1 MIEHYLI
8 GGEFGEEM
16 YYILTK
22 FQLHHIPDRE
32 SPIHEEQVITAEKVS
47 ENMDF
52 VEYKDDNTNVVLSIH
67 EQQEFMK
74 KAVQSIVKKY
84 YVESVIQS
92 TPTNRPSYQRFK
104 MILTRDYK
112 EWLDD
117 EEIKHY
123 QKELGLE
130 V

>member
-16 YYILTK
+16 YYIITK

-32 SPIHEEQVITAEKVS
+32 SPIHEEHVITAEKVS

-74 KAVQSIVKKY
+74 KAVQSIGKKY
-84 YVESVIQS
+84 YVESVIHS

-104 MILTRDYK
+104 MILTKDYK

-117 EEIKHY
+117 EEIEHY
-123 QKELGLE
+123 QKELGWGD
-130 V
+130 